1 MNAFKENEILFFVF
15 CFLNRCHGSTWSC
28 FSIHPSNVMMCFML
42 RNYCHSSCVAKIS
55 LAFPYH
61 ITFFGVIV

>member
-28 FSIHPSNVMMCFML
+28 FSIHPSSLRIWERIYNIGTKCFEHL
-42 RNYCHSSCVAKIS
+42 KLLFYFN
-55 LAFPYH
+55 
-61 ITFFGVIV
+61 